1 MGTPIFERLA
11 FQVGQK
17 YLPKIGIPP
26 KVSKYVPAIRD
37 LLQGN
42 ISGAVGGVLDQLL
55 GPMLGSSLEGRE
67 LSLAGG
73 ITLAEARRMFE
84 ETANTVFAKKNL
96 WHLSATNVSSGAAPN
111 LNLFAVD
118 VSYTAHSI
126 TGEAVRV
133 GSVFID
139 KLEGTERVEMR
150 INTYDD
156 SEGTIKRWFEDLRL
170 KVAHRDGTFGLP
182 IEYLVRFTVTH
193 ASVLEGMGNA
203 YTNEYV
209 MRPGTIE
216 TELSRREDGL
226 EEIAMVFVQF
236 DPFTSL

>member
-17 YLPKIGIPP
+17 YLPKVGIAPE
-26 KVSKYVPAIRD
+26 VSKYVPAIRN
-37 LLQGN
+37 LLQGD
-42 ISGAVGGVLDQLL
+42 IAGAVGGILDQLL
-55 GPMLGSSLEGRE
+55 GPMLGSSLEGNR
-67 LSLAGG
+67 LALAGG
-73 ITLAEARRMFE
+73 ITLAEARQMFE

-96 WHLSATNVSSGAAPN
+96 WHLSASNVSKGATPN
-111 LNLFAVD
+111 LNLFATE

-133 GSVFID
+133 GSAFID

-150 INTYDD
+150 ITTYDD
-156 SEGTIKRWFEDLRL
+156 SVGSIKRWFEDLRL
-170 KVAHRDGTFGLP
+170 QLAHRDGTFGLP
-182 IEYLVRFTVTH
+182 IDYLVRFKVTH
-193 ASVLEGMGNA
+193 ASILEGASNA
-203 YTNEYV
+203 YVNEYV
-209 MRPGTIE
+209 MRPSTIE
-216 TELSRREDGL
+216 TELSRRDDGL